1 MVSNW
6 QQVLSGVSYGG
17 TYSHEQ
23 MLIKILAFAILL
35 GFVLNSASFIQV
47 DALNKYKDVS
57 WPTP

>member
-1 MVSNW
+1 MQGKIIKVSNS
-6 QQVLSGVSYGG
+6 QVLSGVSDGG

-47 DALNKYKDVS
+47 DALYK
-57 WPTP
+57 